1 MAERQAALSAARSRL
16 VAEFN
21 AAESALAQHSALFE
35 AEFSAAR
42 PWLVERRD
50 ELRRLRFELAAA
62 VALVAVKRGE
72 LGSAKRAL
80 RECEDEALKQLVLLP
95 LFPELVA
102 LIFQLLP
109 VDSRLRCREVCR
121 SWCAFLA
128 DPRLW
133 RVCNLS
139 AASGVV
145 AERTPALLYA
155 AAERAQGAL
164 EELDVTGWRGLF
176 AVEVVEDEE
185 EEEEEDKLDTLLPV
199 LHSNA
204 GSLRVLR
211 AWDCFTPLEWRL
223 STPDI

>member
-1 MAERQAALSAARSRL
+1 MSERRAALVVARDRLAAE
-16 VAEFN
+16 VD
-21 AAESALAQHSALFE
+21 AAES
-35 AEFSAAR
+35 EFAAAR
-42 PWLVERRD
+42 RQLAYKGDALEAKQG
-50 ELRRLRFELAAA
+50 ELAA
-62 VALVAVKRGE
+62 
-72 LGSAKRAL
+72 AKRAL
-80 RECEDEALKQLVLLP
+80 RECEDEALKQLVLSP

-102 LIFQLLP
+102 LIFQLVP

-176 AVEVVEDEE
+176 AVEVVE